1 MSIRLKVSSACLIFL
16 ACLVA
21 LGVLSHNQQTK
32 LSVESQNAQDKLSN
46 LAKDIYDK
54 AFMGVN
60 YARRSQLD
68 WAHFLTFDQGRK
80 LATAPLSNGARAQLQ
95 KLMDDLEVASQHT
108 ITDTSRDV
116 AITTRAKVADVHQ
129 AAVDGSHLPDLEKTL
144 KEIDQNMTNLAE
156 NFANDASNYRDHVDD
171 VMKENGESLSE
182 SMRQS
187 TRMFATVTVA
197 MVIVAVLVAFLFIRA
212 IVLPLK
218 QVTVALRDI
227 AEGEGDLTRRLE
239 VTSHDEIGELG
250 KWFNL
255 FVEKIQT
262 TVRTIGQHAK
272 DVANS
277 SEKLTAVSHQMSTNS
292 EETASQANMVAAA
305 SEQISKNVQTVAA
318 GSEEMGASI
327 QEIAKNAGE
336 AARVAQEAVQVA
348 AMTNQ
353 TIGKLGESSAEIGN
367 VIKVITSIAQQT
379 NLLALNATIEAARA
393 GEAGKGFAVVANEV
407 KELAKQTG
415 EATEDISAKIGAI
428 QRDSQG
434 AVVAIQ
440 QISGIINQINEI
452 ANTIASAVEEQ
463 SATTN
468 EIGRNVAEAARGSAE
483 IAQNVVGVAQAA
495 QSTAGGASETQGA
508 SQELA
513 RLAVALQRAVDQ
525 FKYEVEGRKTGPAVR
540 IKGVEQYRDV
550 RPPAESRPAVNGH
563 VRVDGEQS
571 LAARR

>member
-1 MSIRLKVSSACLIFL
+1 MSIRLKIASACLIFL
-16 ACLVA
+16 GCLVA
-21 LGVLSHNQQTK
+21 LGVLSHSQQTK
-32 LSVESQNAQDKLSN
+32 LSGESQNAQDKLSN

-68 WAHFLTFDQGRK
+68 WSHFLLSDQGRK
-80 LATAPLSNGARAQLQ
+80 SAAAPLSTGARAQLR

-129 AAVDGSHLPDLEKTL
+129 AAVDGTRLPDMEKTL

-171 VMKENGESLSE
+171 VMKDNAESLSE
-182 SMRQS
+182 SMQQS
-187 TRMFATVTVA
+187 TKMFAFVTVA
-197 MVIVAVLVAFLFIRA
+197 MVIVGVLVAFLFIRA

-227 AEGEGDLTRRLE
+227 AEGEGDLTQRLK
-239 VTSHDEIGELG
+239 VTSNDELGELG
-250 KWFNL
+250 KWFNV
-255 FVEKIQT
+255 FVERIQT

-272 DVANS
+272 EVASS
-277 SEKLTAVSHQMSTNS
+277 SEKLTSVSHQMSTNS

-336 AARVAQEAVQVA
+336 AARVAQEAVHVA

-434 AVVAIQ
+434 AVAAIQ

-495 QSTAGGASETQGA
+495 QSTADGASETQGA
-508 SQELA
+508 SQELS

-525 FKYEVEGRKTGPAVR
+525 FKYEVERQKVGHAVR
-540 IKGVEQYRDV
+540 IQEGEPHRDV
-550 RPPAESRPAVNGH
+550 RSVESRPPVNGH
-563 VRVDGEQS
+563 VRVDGEQT

>member
-21 LGVLSHNQQTK
+21 LGALSHSQQAK
-32 LSVESQNAQDKLSN
+32 FSIASQNAQNKLSN
-46 LAKDIYDK
+46 LAIDIYDK

-60 YARRSQLD
+60 YARKSQLD
-68 WAHFLTFDQGRK
+68 WARFRAADLGRK
-80 LATAPLSNGARAQLQ
+80 SATAPMSNDARAQLQ
-95 KLMDDLEVASQHT
+95 KLMDDLDVTIQHAITDKSREVAT
-108 ITDTSRDV
+108 
-116 AITTRAKVADVHQ
+116 TTRAEVADVHQ
-129 AAVDGSHLPDLEKTL
+129 AAVDGNHRPDLGKAL
-144 KEIDQNMTNLAE
+144 KEIDTNMTDLAE
-156 NFANDASNYRDHVDD
+156 NYANDASNYRDHVDD
-171 VMKENGESLSE
+171 VMKENGKSLSDFIG
-182 SMRQS
+182 QS
-187 TRMFATVTVA
+187 TKLLVAVTVS
-197 MVIVAVLVAFLFIRA
+197 MVVISVVVAFFFIRA

-239 VTSHDEIGELG
+239 VKSRDEIGELG
-250 KWFNL
+250 KWFNV

-262 TVRTIGQHAK
+262 TVSTIGQHAQ

-318 GSEEMGASI
+318 GSEEMGSSI

-434 AVVAIQ
+434 AVTAIQ

-468 EIGRNVAEAARGSAE
+468 EIGRNVSEAARGSAE

-495 QSTAGGASETQGA
+495 QSTAGGATETQAA

-525 FKYEVEGRKTGPAVR
+525 FKYQAEGRKGAPAVR
-540 IKGVEQYRDV
+540 IKEVEESQDV
-550 RPPAESRPAVNGH
+550 RPAGSRPTVNGH
-563 VRVDGEQS
+563 VLVGR
-571 LAARR
+571 

>member
-16 ACLVA
+16 ACLIT
-21 LGVLSHNQQTK
+21 LGVLSHSQQVK
-32 LSVESQNAQDKLSN
+32 FSVASQNAQDKLSN

-60 YARRSQLD
+60 YARKSQLD
-68 WAHFLTFDQGRK
+68 WAHFLALDQGRK
-80 LATAPLSNGARAQLQ
+80 SDAAAVPNDARDQLQ
-95 KLMDDLEVASQHT
+95 KLMDDLDVTIEHA
-108 ITDTSRDV
+108 ITDKSRDV
-116 AITTRAKVADVHQ
+116 ATTARALVTDVHQ
-129 AAVDGSHLPDLEKTL
+129 AAVDGDHRFDLGKSL
-144 KEIDQNMTNLAE
+144 KEIDNNMANLAE
-156 NFANDASNYRDHVDD
+156 NYANDASNYRDHVDD
-171 VMKENGESLSE
+171 LMKENATSLSDFI
-182 SMRQS
+182 SHS
-187 TRMFATVTVA
+187 TKLVVAVTVS
-197 MVIVAVLVAFLFIRA
+197 MVVVSVVVAFFFIRA

-239 VTSHDEIGELG
+239 VTSRDEIGELG
-250 KWFNL
+250 KWFNV
-255 FVEKIQT
+255 FVEKVQT
-262 TVRTIGQHAK
+262 TVRTIGQHAQE
-272 DVANS
+272 VANS

-318 GSEEMGASI
+318 GSEEMGSSI

-434 AVVAIQ
+434 AVTAIQ

-468 EIGRNVAEAARGSAE
+468 EIGRNVTEAARGSAE

-495 QSTAGGASETQGA
+495 QSTAGGATETQAA

-525 FKYEVEGRKTGPAVR
+525 FKYQAEGRRVAPVAPVKEVEPSH
-540 IKGVEQYRDV
+540 DV
-550 RPPAESRPAVNGH
+550 RPAGSRSTGNGH
-563 VRVDGEQS
+563 VHVGEERT

>member
-21 LGVLSHNQQTK
+21 LGALSHSQQAK
-32 LSVESQNAQDKLSN
+32 FSIASQNAQDKLSN
-46 LAKDIYDK
+46 LAIDIYDK

-60 YARRSQLD
+60 YARKSQLD
-68 WAHFLTFDQGRK
+68 WARFRAADLRRTS
-80 LATAPLSNGARAQLQ
+80 ATAPMSETARDLLQ
-95 KLMDDLEVASQHT
+95 KMMDDLDVTTQHA
-108 ITDTSRDV
+108 ITDKSRDV
-116 AITTRAKVADVHQ
+116 ATTTRAEVANVHQ
-129 AAVDGSHLPDLEKTL
+129 AAVDGIHRPDLGKAL
-144 KEIDQNMTNLAE
+144 KEIDTNMADLAE
-156 NFANDASNYRDHVDD
+156 NYANDASNYRDHVDD
-171 VMKENGESLSE
+171 VMKENGKSLSDFI
-182 SMRQS
+182 SHS
-187 TRMFATVTVA
+187 TRLLVAVTVS
-197 MVIVAVLVAFLFIRA
+197 MVVISVVVAFFFIRA

-227 AEGEGDLTRRLE
+227 AEGEGDLTRRLA
-239 VTSHDEIGELG
+239 VKSRDEIGELG
-250 KWFNL
+250 KWFNV

-262 TVRTIGQHAK
+262 TVSTIGQHAQE
-272 DVANS
+272 VANS
-277 SEKLTAVSHQMSTNS
+277 SEKLTTVSHQMSTNS

-318 GSEEMGASI
+318 GSEEMGSSI

-434 AVVAIQ
+434 AVSAIQ

-468 EIGRNVAEAARGSAE
+468 EIGRNVTEAARGSAE

-495 QSTAGGASETQGA
+495 QSTAGGATETQAA

-525 FKYEVEGRKTGPAVR
+525 FKYQTDGRRAATTVRSKEVEPFH
-540 IKGVEQYRDV
+540 DV
-550 RPPAESRPAVNGH
+550 RPAGSRSKVNGH
-563 VRVDGEQS
+563 VLAGEEQT
-571 LAARR
+571 LAGRR